1 MNFGIDEIK
10 EIMKKENVQF
20 VRLQFTDINGVVKN
34 VEIPAAELLEV
45 AKVGMMFDGSSIE
58 GFVRIEESDMYLVPD
73 LSTFVI
79 LPWTSDGVK
88 SARVICDVYTPDGN
102 QFEGDPRYRLK
113 LVAKKAEEMG
123 FKAFAGPEM
132 EFFIVPMEDSKP
144 IFKYLDSGSYFD
156 QLPLSVA
163 ERVRRDVAVALFH
176 MGINIEAAHH
186 EVAPS
191 QHEIDFRYDEVVKT
205 ADNAQTVKLV
215 IKTMAI
221 FHGLYA
227 TFMPKPFLG
236 VNGSGMHT
244 HMSLF
249 RDGENAFYDSND
261 PNGLSKTLKMFV
273 AGLLKHAR
281 EITAITNPTVNSY
294 KRLVPGYEAPVN
306 VAWSL
311 GNRSTLIRVPK
322 SRGKGT
328 RIEYRAPD
336 PSSNIYL
343 AFAVMLAAGLD
354 GIESNLTPPLP
365 IDENIYKM
373 SNEDREKHG
382 IISLPS
388 SLKEALE
395 EAKSSELVR
404 EVLGE
409 HIFEKFIESKEREW
423 KEYSTFVSEWEKQRY
438 FWV

>member
-1 MNFGIDEIK
+1 MTK
-10 EIMKKENVQF
+10 EEVLETIKKEKVSF
-20 VRLQFTDINGVVKN
+20 IRLQFTDINGTVKN
-34 VEIPAAELLEV
+34 VEIPSSELPEV
-45 AKVGMMFDGSSIE
+45 IDNGMLFDGSSVE

-73 LSTFVI
+73 LSTLAI
-79 LPWTSDGVK
+79 LPWTKDGVK
-88 SARVICDVYTPDGN
+88 SARIICDVYTPDGKP
-102 QFEGDPRYRLK
+102 FEGDPRYRLK

-132 EFFIVPMEDSKP
+132 EFFIVPMSDGKP
-144 IFKYLDSGSYFD
+144 IFEYLDSGSYFD
-156 QLPLSVA
+156 LLPLSVA
-163 ERVRRDVAVALFH
+163 ERVRRDVAIALSQ
-176 MGINIEAAHH
+176 MGINIEASHH

-191 QHEIDFRYDEVVKT
+191 QHEIDFKYDEIVRT

-227 TFMPKPFLG
+227 TFMPKPFYG

-249 RDGENAFYDSND
+249 RGSENAFYD
-261 PNGLSKTLKMFV
+261 PNGELQLSDTLRKFV
-273 AGLLKHAR
+273 AGLLYHAR
-281 EITAITNPTVNSY
+281 SITAITNPTVNSY

-306 VAWSL
+306 VAWSA
-311 GNRSTLIRVPK
+311 GNRSALIRVPQA
-322 SRGKGT
+322 RGKAT

-336 PSSNIYL
+336 PSANVYL

-354 GIESNLTPPLP
+354 GIEKGMTPPPP
-365 IDENIYKM
+365 IEENIYRMDEEKK
-373 SNEDREKHG
+373 RKHG
-382 IISLPS
+382 IVSLPG
-388 SLKEALE
+388 SLKEAIE
-395 EAKSSELVR
+395 EAKRSELVR

-409 HIFEKFIESKEREW
+409 HIFEKFMEAKEREW
-423 KEYSTFVSEWEKQRY
+423 REYSIVVTEWEREKY

>member
-1 MNFGIDEIK
+1 MDVDAIR
-10 EIMKKENVQF
+10 EIMDRENVQF
-20 VRLQFTDINGVVKN
+20 VRLQFTDINGTVKN
-34 VEIPAAELLEV
+34 VEIPSAELPEV
-45 AKVGMMFDGSSIE
+45 AKNGMMFDGSSIE

-73 LSTFVI
+73 LSTFAI
-79 LPWTSDGVK
+79 LPWTRDGVK
-88 SARVICDVYTPDGN
+88 SARVICDVYTPDGK

-113 LVAKKAEEMG
+113 LVAEKAKRMG

-132 EFFIVPMEDSKP
+132 EFFMVPMKDGKP
-144 IFKYLDSGSYFD
+144 VFEYLDAGSYFD

-163 ERVRRDVAVALFH
+163 EQVRRDVAVALFQ

-249 RDGENAFYDSND
+249 RGDENAFYDSKD
-261 PNGLSKTLKMFV
+261 PDGLSDVLKKFV

-281 EITAITNPTVNSY
+281 EITVVTNPTVNSY

-311 GNRSTLIRVPK
+311 GNRSALIRVPK

-354 GIESNLTPPLP
+354 GIENDLTPPPP

-373 SNEDREKHG
+373 SESDREKHG
-382 IISLPS
+382 ITSLPS
-388 SLKEALE
+388 NLE
-395 EAKSSELVR
+395 EALQEAKKSELVR
-404 EVLGE
+404 EVLGD
-409 HIFEKFIESKEREW
+409 HIFEKFVESKESEW
-423 KEYSTFVSEWEKQRY
+423 KEYSRFVSDWERDRY

>member
-1 MNFGIDEIK
+1 MNIDEIK
-10 EIMKKENVQF
+10 EIMDRENVQF
-20 VRLQFTDINGVVKN
+20 VRLQFTDINGTVKN
-34 VEIPAAELLEV
+34 VEIPSAELPEV
-45 AKVGMMFDGSSIE
+45 SKNGMMFDGSSIE

-73 LSTFVI
+73 LSTFAI

-88 SARVICDVYTPDGN
+88 SARVICDVYTPDGK

-113 LVAKKAEEMG
+113 LVAEKASKMG
-123 FKAFAGPEM
+123 FRAFAGPEM
-132 EFFIVPMEDSKP
+132 EFFMMPMKDGKP
-144 IFKYLDSGSYFD
+144 VFEYLDAGSYFD

-163 ERVRRDVAVALFH
+163 ERVRRDVAVALFQ

-191 QHEIDFRYDEVVKT
+191 QHEIDFRYDEIVKT

-244 HMSLF
+244 HLSLF
-249 RDGENAFYDSND
+249 RGDRNAFYDPDD
-261 PNGLSKTLKMFV
+261 PDGLSDILKKFV

-281 EITAITNPTVNSY
+281 EITVITNPTVNSY

-311 GNRSTLIRVPK
+311 GNRSALIRVPK

-336 PSSNIYL
+336 PSTNIYL
-343 AFAVMLAAGLD
+343 AFAIMLAAGLD
-354 GIESNLTPPLP
+354 GIENGLTPPPP
-365 IDENIYKM
+365 IDKNIYKM
-373 SNEDREKHG
+373 SRSDREKHG
-382 IISLPS
+382 IVSLPS
-388 SLKEALE
+388 SLDEALQ
-395 EAKSSELVR
+395 EAKRSKLVK
-404 EVLGE
+404 EVLGD
-409 HIFEKFIESKEREW
+409 HIFEKFVESKEAEW
-423 KEYSTFVSEWEKQRY
+423 KEYSTFVSEWERDRY